1 MINRILTTLDSSS
14 RKKTVAVVASL
25 IDWSKAFPR
34 QCPKLGVESFIRN
47 AVRPALIP
55 VLTSFFQNR
64 KMLVKWHGYKSTIRN
79 LPGGGPG
86 GSSIGLLEYLSQ
98 SNNNADCVSLED
110 RFKFVDDLTALEIVN
125 LLTVGLASF
134 NIKSQVPNDVPSH
147 NQ

>member
-1 MINRILTTLDSSS
+1 
-14 RKKTVAVVASL
+14 
-25 IDWSKAFPR
+25 
-34 QCPKLGVESFIRN
+34 
-47 AVRPALIP
+47 
-55 VLTSFFQNR
+55 
-64 KMLVKWHGYKSTIRN
+64 MLVKRHGYKSTIRN
-79 LPGGGPG
+79 LPEGGPA

-98 SNNNADCVSLED
+98 SNNNADCVSPED